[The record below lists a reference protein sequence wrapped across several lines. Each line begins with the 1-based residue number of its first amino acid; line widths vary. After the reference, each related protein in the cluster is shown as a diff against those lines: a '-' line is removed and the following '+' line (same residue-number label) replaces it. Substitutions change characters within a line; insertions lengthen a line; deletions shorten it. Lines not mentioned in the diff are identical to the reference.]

1 MGNNSKGYT
10 RYAPNNNRKGDF
22 KSLGNSA
29 EYRPFYPIPEKTAE
43 LLKSPSANFSLCFP
57 RLTQWVQRGSDIK
70 KSETDKNNGIVGTID
85 ELGTL
90 ANSNMP
96 FAGNI
101 LTSYHKRQECYLK
114 SLEEQGFKTL
124 TIYAQSISPFVTGL
138 GSGHPTETGMILDRN
153 TGLPYLPASSIKGIL
168 RLAYAVNIAND
179 REEVP
184 DSELLSYFGS
194 TDTKNAVRGQIVFL
208 DAYPYKVPKI
218 RTDIMNPHFNKYY
231 TDDKVSLPVE
241 TESPV
246 PITFLTVQEKSV
258 FVFRAFFL
266 PLQKKVEKTDK
277 DNNTN
282 ETLKIEYNE
291 FSEKDKIALHS
302 AFKTAFSVIGFGGK
316 TSIGYGRF
324 KEITEGE
331 AEKVE
336 VSVDLTNKDKKE
348 SVGLEASSYI
358 PKNGSIYKAKIIGQT
373 KKGGWKVQLCDYPN
387 FSGPITDSQKV
398 QNGKIDAFVMVKVS
412 SAKPENSIFMY
423 SGEVSE

>member
-1 MGNNSKGYT
+1 MGNNNKENAKSSVG
-10 RYAPNNNRKGDF
+10 NNVGF
-22 KSLGNSA
+22 KS
-29 EYRPFYPIPEKTAE
+29 FYPIPEGTVK
-43 LLKSPSANFSLCFP
+43 LLKRQTANFSLCFP

-70 KSETDKNNGIVGTID
+70 KSETDKKKGIVGTI
-85 ELGTL
+85 ESLGNL

-101 LTSYHKRQECYLK
+101 LNSYHKRQESYLK

-124 TIYAQSISPFVTGL
+124 TIYAQSISPFITGI

-153 TGLPYLPASSIKGIL
+153 TGLPYLPASSVKGVL
-168 RLAYAVNIAND
+168 RLAYAVNIANG
-179 REEVP
+179 REKVP

-194 TDTKNAVRGQIVFL
+194 TDTKNAVRGQVVFL

-246 PITFLTVQEKSV
+246 PINFLTVQEKSV

-331 AEKVE
+331 AEEHSSITCPSPRGIIEANVTNNSSPELHKIYNAKLIEQVDAKGKKKWKIQFIDFPNCSGSIVNFQEIIDAKDGSLIKVE
-336 VSVDLTNKDKKE
+336 IL
-348 SVGLEASSYI
+348 
-358 PKNGSIYKAKIIGQT
+358 AKLATGFNCKYT
-373 KKGGWKVQLCDYPN
+373 PD
-387 FSGPITDSQKV
+387 
-398 QNGKIDAFVMVKVS
+398 
-412 SAKPENSIFMY
+412 
-423 SGEVSE
+423 